1 MTGMPA
7 TAGFPGLMREALC
20 QMSAQRPLDRTRSR
34 QRMSQSPHRVVL
46 NFAIGHASMDHRNMG
61 GNAVPWMEAN
71 RISIHF
77 ELAGEG
83 PSVVLLHEMGGT
95 LDSWDGICPALSQR
109 FRTLRYDQ
117 RGPGLSEKVRQP
129 ITTELLVADLEAGLE
144 GSALT
149 PPYHFVTVAA
159 ATMQAL
165 IYMTRHP
172 ERIASFVFCNPF
184 TGADPS
190 RVAALEERAGLAER
204 DGLRKAIPATL
215 DKSWPSEIGDRAAY
229 AAYRGRYL
237 AHDPVC
243 FASMNRAIAR
253 PNVTH
258 LAKDIRVPT
267 MVVAG
272 RFDQV
277 RPPKASE
284 EFARTI
290 PGARFELI
298 DAVHM
303 MPAQAAG
310 PLLTLLEDFLPA
322 QAAARQGAS

>member
-1 MTGMPA
+1 
-7 TAGFPGLMREALC
+7 MREA
-20 QMSAQRPLDRTRSR
+20 RSK
-34 QRMSQSPHRVVL
+34 
-46 NFAIGHASMDHRNMG
+46 I
-61 GNAVPWMEAN
+61 VPWMEAN
-71 RISIHF
+71 GISIHYQR
-77 ELAGEG
+77 AGHG

-95 LDSWDGICPALSQR
+95 LDSWDGIAPTLSRR
-109 FRTLRYDQ
+109 FSTLRYDQ
-117 RGPGLSEKVRQP
+117 RGCGLSEKVRQP
-129 ITTELLVADLEAGLE
+129 ITTELLVADLEAVLQASE
-144 GSALT
+144 LA

-165 IYMTRHP
+165 LTMSRHP
-172 ERIASFVFCNPF
+172 DRVASFVFCNPF

-190 RVAALEERAGLAER
+190 RVAALEERANLAER
-204 DGLRKAIPATL
+204 EGLRKVIPVTL
-215 DKSWPSEIGDRAAY
+215 DKSWPSDIGDRAAY
-229 AAYRGRYL
+229 AAYRARYL

-258 LAKDIRVPT
+258 LAKEIRVPT

-277 RPPKASE
+277 RPPSASE
-284 EFARTI
+284 KFARTI

-303 MPAQAAG
+303 MPAQAAAA
-310 PLLTLLEDFLPA
+310 LLPLLEDFLSGQGA
-322 QAAARQGAS
+322 TAARQRAN

>member
-1 MTGMPA
+1 MPW
-7 TAGFPGLMREALC
+7 
-20 QMSAQRPLDRTRSR
+20 LD
-34 QRMSQSPHRVVL
+34 
-46 NFAIGHASMDHRNMG
+46 A
-61 GNAVPWMEAN
+61 NA
-71 RISIHF
+71 ISIQYQ
-77 ELAGEG
+77 LAGNG
-83 PSVVLLHEMGGT
+83 PALVLLHEMGGT
-95 LDSWDGICPALSQR
+95 LESWDGIFPAMSAG

-117 RGPGLSEKVRQP
+117 RGFGESEKVRQP
-129 ITTELLVADLEAGLE
+129 FSIETLVDDLEAVLAGTGLP
-144 GSALT
+144 

-165 IYMTRHP
+165 IYMTHHADN
-172 ERIASFVFCNPF
+172 IGSFVFCNPF

-204 DGLRKAIPATL
+204 EGLRKALAVTL
-215 DKSWPSEIGDRAAY
+215 DKSWPADMGDRAAY

-243 FASMNRAIAR
+243 FAAMNRSIVR

-258 LAKDIRVPT
+258 LAKDIRRPT

-277 RPPKASE
+277 RPPAASE
-284 EFARTI
+284 QFARTI

-303 MPAQAAG
+303 MPAQAPDA
-310 PLLTLLEDFLPA
+310 LLALLLDFLGA
-322 QAAARQGAS
+322 QAASTTRQRAG

>member
-1 MTGMPA
+1 
-7 TAGFPGLMREALC
+7 
-20 QMSAQRPLDRTRSR
+20 
-34 QRMSQSPHRVVL
+34 
-46 NFAIGHASMDHRNMG
+46 
-61 GNAVPWMEAN
+61 VPFMEAN
-71 RISIHF
+71 GISIHY
-77 ELAGEG
+77 EIAGQG

-95 LDSWDGICPALSQR
+95 LDSWDGIFPALSER

-117 RGPGLSEKVRQP
+117 RGSGLSEKVRQP
-129 ITTELLVADLEAGLE
+129 ITTEILVEDLEEVLE
-144 GSALT
+144 ASALP

-165 IYMTRHP
+165 IYMTRHG
-172 ERIASFVFCNPF
+172 ERVASFAFCNPF

-190 RVAALEERAGLAER
+190 RVAALEERAALAER
-204 DGLRKAIPATL
+204 EGLRKAIPVTL
-215 DKSWPSEIGDRAAY
+215 DKSWPSDIGDRATY

-258 LAKDIRVPT
+258 LAKDVRVPT

-277 RPPKASE
+277 RPSAASE
-284 EFARTI
+284 QFARTI
-290 PGARFELI
+290 PDARFELI
-298 DAVHM
+298 DGVHM
-303 MPAQAAG
+303 MPAQASG
-310 PLLTLLEDFLPA
+310 PLLALLQDFLGA
-322 QAAARQGAS
+322 QVAPAARRAKG